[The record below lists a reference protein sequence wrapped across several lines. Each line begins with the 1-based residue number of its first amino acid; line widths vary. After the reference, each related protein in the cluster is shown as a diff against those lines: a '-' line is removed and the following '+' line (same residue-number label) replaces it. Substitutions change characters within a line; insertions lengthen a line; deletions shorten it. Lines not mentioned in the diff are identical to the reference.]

1 MSYSEL
7 TRARYSCRSYEDRA
21 VEPEKLS
28 AILEAGRIAPS
39 ACNKHPT
46 RVLVCDTPRLREK
59 AGIAAKHFAKD
70 GSVFGAP
77 LVRKPAGGRAR
88 DGFGRYRLE
97 HRC

>member
-39 ACNKHPT
+39 ALQQASHA
-46 RVLVCDTPRLREK
+46 RARLRY
-59 AGIAAKHFAKD
+59 
-70 GSVFGAP
+70 
-77 LVRKPAGGRAR
+77 PALA
-88 DGFGRYRLE
+88 
-97 HRC
+97 

>member
-46 RVLVCDTPRLREK
+46 RVLVCDTPR
-59 AGIAAKHFAKD
+59 
-70 GSVFGAP
+70 
-77 LVRKPAGGRAR
+77 
-88 DGFGRYRLE
+88 
-97 HRC
+97 